1 MKQATLF
8 NRGAFLFSFGAID
21 LRSFSFLR
29 RKIRREDLVQRIKDA
44 DTLTLFSYLSSQVY
58 ETAKEISSYSGI
70 YIPLLRYNLIGEG
83 GALCCINLGRSPEF
97 WFLQVVRPRD

>member
-1 MKQATLF
+1 M
-8 NRGAFLFSFGAID
+8 
-21 LRSFSFLR
+21 
-29 RKIRREDLVQRIKDA
+29 QRIKDA

-83 GALCCINLGRSPEF
+83 GSLCLLKLRRSPEF
-97 WFLQVVRPRD
+97 GFPTGGETNRLISQEYVLAQF